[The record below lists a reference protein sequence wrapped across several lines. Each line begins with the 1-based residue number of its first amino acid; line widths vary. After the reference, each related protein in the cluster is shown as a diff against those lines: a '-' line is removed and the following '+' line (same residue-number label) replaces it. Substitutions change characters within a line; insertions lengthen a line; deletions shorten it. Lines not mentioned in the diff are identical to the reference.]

1 MSQAPSR
8 KPSQVGA
15 SFNDVRNR
23 AHSSGIITTIK
34 AITRRMTPNSDRE
47 LRQKPFGG
55 NTARRVLA
63 LAISTL
69 HGKLRPHKD
78 RGVHISVT
86 GAVLEVKL
94 I

>member
-1 MSQAPSR
+1 
-8 KPSQVGA
+8 
-15 SFNDVRNR
+15 
-23 AHSSGIITTIK
+23 
-34 AITRRMTPNSDRE
+34 MTPNSDRE

>member
-23 AHSSGIITTIK
+23 ARSSGIITTIK

-78 RGVHISVT
+78 RGVYISVT